1 MLIDVFHGSQYINIY
16 TLMSNCFFYLVYF
29 WLIVIFSLGN
39 PFEWMMLSWLV
50 QIELMVWLNCMFTQS
65 LVHVVL
71 VSIVLLLIGL
81 IWLIFFTTLW
91 QIQAT
96 YSFSFLIIMFALII
110 YSLSHIVKK
119 TNFKLKTSPRL
130 LKCTVYECV
139 FFTVCDQSFHLFRW
153 SNADRNNNTDATNG
167 DGHDIKK

>member
-1 MLIDVFHGSQYINIY
+1 
-16 TLMSNCFFYLVYF
+16 MSNCFFYLVYF

-110 YSLSHIVKK
+110 YSLSHIVKNK
-119 TNFKLKTSPRL
+119 TKTLNWKHPPGFWSAL
-130 LKCTVYECV
+130 YMNVYFSQYV
-139 FFTVCDQSFHLFRW
+139 TKASIY
-153 SNADRNNNTDATNG
+153 S
-167 DGHDIKK
+167 DGVMLTETIILMLQMVMDMT